1 MTELHFE
8 SAIELVVKIKSKQIS
23 ALELLE
29 HFLARVDDYNPALN
43 AIIWMDPKG
52 ARARAKAADE
62 ALARGEDWGPLH
74 GLPMTVKESFNLKG
88 SPTTFGVPAM
98 KDNIADSN
106 ALLVDRLLGAGANI
120 FGKTNV
126 PIHLA
131 DWQSFNDI
139 YGTTNN
145 PWDLGRTP
153 GGSSGGSAAA
163 LAAGLT
169 GLETGSDI
177 GASIRNPAHYCGV
190 FGHKPTFGIVPTD
203 GQSLPGVYN
212 KSDITVVGPLARSAE
227 DLALSLD
234 ITAGPNKFGA
244 AAWRLELP
252 KPRKTNLRDFR
263 VALMLSDPAAEVEQS
278 YQDNLSDIADSLAK
292 AGARVSDTARP
303 DIDAAR
309 VMELYIIMLRA
320 ATSRRSGAEEV
331 ARFEGVMADS
341 ATDQSSYFAR
351 MARGVLLPHRE
362 WLHMDNERHLMRHAW
377 ADFFQDWDILLCPAA
392 TSAAWPHDQEGE
404 RHNRTITVNGKPQIG
419 VDQMFWAGYPNLVFL
434 PSTVGP
440 AGLSPEGLPVG
451 LQAVAAEGEDKTAIE
466 FCRLVARDIV
476 GFRPPPGYT

>member
-8 SAIELVVKIKSKQIS
+8 TATELVAKIKSKQIS

-29 HFLARVDDYNPALN
+29 HFLGRVEQYNPALN
-43 AIIWMDPKG
+43 AIIWMDTDA

-74 GLPMTVKESFNLKG
+74 GLPMTVKESFNFVG

-106 ALLVDRLLGAGANI
+106 ALLVDRLLAAGANI

-131 DWQSFNDI
+131 DWQSYNEI

-227 DLALSLD
+227 DLALSLN
-234 ITAGPNKFGA
+234 ITAGPNKFGT
-244 AAWRLELP
+244 AWRLELP
-252 KPRKTNLRDFR
+252 KPRKTDLKDFR
-263 VALMLSDPAAEVEQS
+263 VAVMLSDPAAEVEQS
-278 YQDNLSDIADSLAK
+278 YQDNLSDIADALGRL
-292 AGARVSDTARP
+292 GATVSDTARP
-303 DIDAAR
+303 DIDTAR
-309 VMELYIIMLRA
+309 AMELYIVMLRA
-320 ATSRRSGAEEV
+320 ATSRRSGPEEI
-331 ARFEGVMADS
+331 ARFEGVAADS
-341 ATDQSSYFAR
+341 SVDPDSYFAR

-362 WLHMDNERHLMRHAW
+362 WLQMDNERHFMRHAW
-377 ADFFQDWDILLCPAA
+377 ADFFQDWDILICPAA
-392 TSAAWPHDQEGE
+392 TSAAWPHDQAGE
-404 RHNRTITVNGKPQIG
+404 RHNRVITVNGK
-419 VDQMFWAGYPNLVFL
+419 
-434 PSTVGP
+434 
-440 AGLSPEGLPVG
+440 E
-451 LQAVAAEGEDKTAIE
+451 
-466 FCRLVARDIV
+466 
-476 GFRPPPGYT
+476 

>member
-1 MTELHFE
+1 M
-8 SAIELVVKIKSKQIS
+8 SAC
-23 ALELLE
+23 
-29 HFLARVDDYNPALN
+29 ARL
-43 AIIWMDPKG
+43 
-52 ARARAKAADE
+52 ADE

-74 GLPMTVKESFNLKG
+74 GLPMTIKESFNFAG

-98 KDNIADSN
+98 QDNIAETN
-106 ALLVDRLLGAGANI
+106 ALLVDRLQGAGANI

-126 PIHLA
+126 PINLA
-131 DWQSFNDI
+131 DWQSFNEI

-169 GLETGSDI
+169 GLDTGSDI

-244 AAWRLELP
+244 AAWRLQLP
-252 KPRKTNLRDFR
+252 KPRKTALKDFR
-263 VALMLSDPAAEVEQS
+263 VAVMLSDPVAEVEQS
-278 YQDNLSDIADSLAK
+278 YQDNLSDIADALSRL
-292 AGARVSDTARP
+292 GATVSDTARP
-303 DIDAAR
+303 DIDTAR
-309 VMELYIIMLRA
+309 AMELYTVMLRA
-320 ATSRRSGAEEV
+320 ATSRRSGGEDV
-331 ARFEGVMADS
+331 ARFEGVVADP
-341 ATDQSSYFAR
+341 DIDPDSYFAR

-362 WLHMDNERHLMRHAW
+362 WLHMDNERHFMRHAW
-377 ADFFQDWDILLCPAA
+377 ADFFQDWDILMCPAA

-404 RHNRTITVNGKPQIG
+404 RHNRVITVNGKEQYV
-419 VDQMFWAGYPNLVFL
+419 VDQMFWAGYPNMVFL
-434 PSTVGP
+434 PSTVSP

-476 GFRPPPGYT
+476 GFQPPPGYG